1 MAEMRT
7 ALEMAD
13 FILSK
18 QPGLDIYFNAEKARE
33 KRRRHYADLFRPIE
47 RALGPNFGLAA
58 GGDDDVLYAVT
69 SYDVHYAEGIF
80 SDPESVAAAFTANR
94 CIIAYQIK
102 GEETVETIPYD
113 EISGIEARQAP
124 EKFWDNFSEGHLI
137 LSAPTVVWQFH
148 TRRYKNTYY
157 EHFDPDQACEA
168 VTELVMK
175 YKQAKYAAQQ
185 GTAAPQYS
193 QQTPPP
199 KAPQGEAPQERSQW
213 SAAQLDTAQRTAA
226 RLTAALQAPQPPEA
240 AAPAASPA
248 GAGLSAETVE
258 ALKQL
263 KGLLDAGIL
272 TQEEFDA
279 KKKQLLGL

>member
-1 MAEMRT
+1 MHFVSWIGIVKKKYAQ
-7 ALEMAD
+7 
-13 FILSK
+13 FIPA
-18 QPGLDIYFNAEKARE
+18 Q
-33 KRRRHYADLFRPIE
+33 
-47 RALGPNFGLAA
+47 A
-58 GGDDDVLYAVT
+58 GEVVLTLVT
-69 SYDVHYAEGIF
+69 
-80 SDPESVAAAFTANR
+80 
-94 CIIAYQIK
+94 
-102 GEETVETIPYD
+102 
-113 EISGIEARQAP
+113 
-124 EKFWDNFSEGHLI
+124 
-137 LSAPTVVWQFH
+137 
-148 TRRYKNTYY
+148 
-157 EHFDPDQACEA
+157 
-168 VTELVMK
+168 K